1 MIVVAVSILDLQI
14 VDVDMAPWRFLEALD
29 RPAHIHNFEL
39 SRPDALRAFQPP
51 GLWLIFG

>member
-14 VDVDMAPWRFLEALD
+14 VDVDMAPRRFLAALD
-29 RPAHIHNFEL
+29 RLARIHNFEL
-39 SRPDALRAFQPP
+39 SRPDALRALQPP